1 MYLFPFLLYSSTM
14 LKIGVIGLG
23 DIAQKAYLPVLSKK
37 EFEVHLFT
45 RDQVKLQDIGA
56 KYRFS
61 NLHDSLDSMISSGI
75 QGAFV
80 HTSTGSHEDIVT
92 RLLNSNIHVFVDKP
106 ITYDFD
112 SAERLLTLAR
122 TKDLILEVGFNRR
135 YAPAIQNLKSLR
147 NASMIIMQKNRKS
160 LPGNVRTFI
169 FDDFI
174 HVVDTLL
181 YLLPHPIEQ
190 LIVNGKKKDNLLYH
204 VVVQFIFAE
213 GCTAIGIMN
222 RDSGTNEEKVEV
234 FTPEEKR
241 IVYNV
246 TDTFVLKDK
255 NEMKVGVSDWE
266 STLNKRGFEGMVD
279 EFLRAVGSGKAT
291 HHESHLLTHKIC
303 EQIVNKLS

>member
-1 MYLFPFLLYSSTM
+1 M

-37 EFEVHLFT
+37 EVEVHLFT
-45 RDQVKLQDIGA
+45 RDQVKLQDITA

-61 NLHDSLDSMISSGI
+61 HLHDSLDSMIRAGI
-75 QGAFV
+75 QAAFV
-80 HTSTGSHEDIVT
+80 HTATGSHEDIVT
-92 RLLNSNIHVFVDKP
+92 MLLNNNIHVYVDKP
-106 ITYDFD
+106 ITYDFA
-112 SAERLLTLAR
+112 SSERLLTLAR
-122 TKDLILEVGFNRR
+122 KNDLILQVGFNRR

-181 YLLPHPIEQ
+181 YLLPQPIEQ
-190 LIVNGKKKDNLLYH
+190 MIVNGKKKDNLLYH
-204 VVVQFIFAE
+204 VVVQFILAE
-213 GCTAIGIMN
+213 GCIAIGIMN
-222 RDSGTNEEKVEV
+222 RDSGTNEEKLEV

-246 TDTFVLKDK
+246 ADTFILKDK
-255 NEMKVGVSDWE
+255 NEMKVGVNDWE
-266 STLNKRGFEGMVD
+266 STLYKRGFEGIMD
-279 EFLRAVGSGKAT
+279 EFLQIVELRSGI
-291 HHESHLLTHKIC
+291 HHENHLLTHQVC
-303 EQIVNKLS
+303 EEIVNKLEAL